1 MDSRINLRINER
13 MRENL
18 AAARLEIQQELIKN
32 AGIAKS
38 LAAYAGSGNTRPV
51 SPEDMR
57 EFLQYLVSSNR
68 NTVGCGILYEPYQLY
83 KDKYY
88 GGPYI
93 HKETGWPVY
102 EESYG
107 NIVDYFSTAWYINGK
122 KSKGEIVWSGI
133 YYDPVPRATLITAS
147 VPFFDQSG
155 NIRGIG
161 VADMSLADIRHIV
174 RSISVGETGKA
185 FVLGVNGE
193 YISYLDDSRTISDTI
208 IRDKDRN
215 LVTLGTKILSAEEG
229 TVSMKIN
236 GTARRVFFSTIPE
249 TRWTMVIL
257 INEKEITYS
266 TLGLVL
272 ILGIVPLAG
281 LILAVLIIVLTAK
294 RLHRIAQGVNDFADL
309 IASGNFT
316 QRIEITESDEFGTME
331 KHLNRMAEDM
341 DTMHRNMRETLH
353 TAQIASR
360 AKSEFLSNMSHEI
373 RTPMNAI
380 IGMTAI
386 AKKTTETARKDRCLK
401 KIEDASVHLL
411 GIINDIL
418 DMSKIEANK
427 LELAPAEFDFEKM
440 LQKVINVIGFRV
452 DEKDQDLLVHID
464 PGIPRFLIGDDLR
477 LSQVLTNLLSNAVK
491 FTPEHGSIRLE
502 SRLKKKE
509 DRLCTLEFKV
519 SDSGIGISEEQQAQ
533 LFYSFSQGDS
543 SISRKFGGTGLGLV
557 ISRRIIE
564 MMNGHIR
571 IDSAPGKGATFF
583 FTIEA
588 GEGEAKGLTRSY
600 PGWKTPRVLAV
611 DDDPDIRNY
620 FAEIAEQAGFFCDT
634 APGGGEAMDI
644 IREKEPY
651 DVYFIDWKMP
661 GMNGIELSALI
672 KKYMKGKKAVII
684 MMSAVDWNVVEK
696 DARNAGVDRF
706 LSKPIFPSMIADCL
720 SECLETRQINPET
733 GESAE
738 ADNFEGRRILL
749 VEDVEINQEVVTA
762 LLEPVRLAF
771 DCAKNGIEAVQ
782 FFEAAPDRYDL
793 IFMDVHMPEMDGYEA
808 TRRIRA
814 LEKPGKRVPIVAM
827 TANVFRED
835 IEKCLEAGMDA
846 HVGKPIDMAEVLR
859 VLRKF
864 LSPAE
869 STEHEAPIVS
879 NDGAGYGT
887 ERAE

>member
-1 MDSRINLRINER
+1 MDSRINLQINER
-13 MRENL
+13 MKENL
-18 AAARLEIQQELIKN
+18 VAARLEIQRELAKN

-38 LAAYAGSGNTRPV
+38 LAAYAESGNTWSV
-51 SPEDMR
+51 NPEEMKN
-57 EFLQYLVSSNR
+57 FLQYLVSSNP
-68 NTVGCGILYEPYQLY
+68 NTVGCGILYEPYQLH

-88 GGPYI
+88 AGPYV
-93 HKETGWPVY
+93 HRETGRPVY

-107 NIVDYFSTAWYINGK
+107 NIVDYFSTSWYINGK

-133 YYDPVPRATLITAS
+133 YYDPVPHATLITAA

-155 NIRGIG
+155 NIRG
-161 VADMSLADIRHIV
+161 VSVSDMSLADIRHIA
-174 RSISVGETGKA
+174 RSISVGDTGKA
-185 FVLGVNGE
+185 FILGVNGE

-208 IRDKDRN
+208 MRDKDHN
-215 LVTLGTKILSAEEG
+215 LVTLGTKILSAEDEG
-229 TVSMKIN
+229 MASIKIN
-236 GTARRVFFSTIPE
+236 DTARRVFFSTIPE
-249 TRWTMVIL
+249 TRWTLVVL
-257 INEKEITYS
+257 INEKEITHS

-281 LILAVLIIVLTAK
+281 LILAVLSIVFTAE
-294 RLHRIAQGVNDFADL
+294 RLRQIAKGVNDFADL

-316 QRIEITESDEFGTME
+316 ERIEITESDEFGTME
-331 KHLNRMAEDM
+331 KHLNKMAEEM
-341 DTMHRNMRETLH
+341 DAMHRDMQETLH

-360 AKSEFLSNMSHEI
+360 AKSDFLANMSHEI

-386 AKKTTETARKDRCLK
+386 AKKTAETAKKDHCLK
-401 KIEDASVHLL
+401 KIEDASTHLL

-427 LELAPAEFDFEKM
+427 LELTPEEFDFEKM
-440 LQKVINVIGFRV
+440 LQKVVNVIGFRV
-452 DEKDQDLLVHID
+452 DEKEQDLLVHID
-464 PGIPRFLIGDDLR
+464 PGIPRFLIGDDQR

-491 FTPEHGSIRLE
+491 FTPDHGSIRLE

-509 DRLCTLEFKV
+509 GRRCIIEFKV
-519 SDSGIGISEEQQAQ
+519 SDSGIGISEEQQAR

-564 MMNGHIR
+564 MMNGRIR
-571 IDSAPGKGATFF
+571 IDSDPGKGATFF

-588 GEGEAKGLTRSY
+588 EEGEAKGLTPSN
-600 PGWKTPRVLAV
+600 PGWKALRVLAV
-611 DDDPDIRNY
+611 DDDPNIRNY
-620 FAEIAEQAGFFCDT
+620 FTEIADQAGFFCDT
-634 APGGGEAMDI
+634 AAAGGEAMDLI
-644 IREKEPY
+644 GEKGPY
-651 DVYFIDWKMP
+651 DVYFVDWKMP

-672 KKYMKGKKAVII
+672 KENTKEKKAVII
-684 MMSAVDWNVVEK
+684 MMSAVDWNSVEK
-696 DARNAGVDRF
+696 DARNAGIDKF
-706 LSKPIFPSMIADCL
+706 LSKPIFPSVIADCL
-720 SECLETRQINPET
+720 SECLGMRQINPET
-733 GESAE
+733 AE
-738 ADNFEGRRILL
+738 PAAADNFEGRRILL

-771 DCAKNGIEAVQ
+771 DCARNGIEAVQ
-782 FFEAAPDRYDL
+782 IFGAAPDRYDL

-808 TRRIRA
+808 THRIRA

-846 HVGKPIDMAEVLR
+846 HVGKPIDMEEVLS

-864 LSPAE
+864 LPQHTA
-869 STEHEAPIVS
+869 
-879 NDGAGYGT
+879 
-887 ERAE
+887 